1 MPQATG
7 RFTVTLAPR
16 PAYNQDAGAPIF
28 RMSIDKQFHGA
39 LEATSRGEMLAT
51 RDGDAGGYVAI
62 ERVTGTL
69 DGRRGSFVL
78 QHSSTMEGAAQ
89 AQHVQVAPGSATGE
103 LAGLRGRMTITIVDG
118 RHDYVFEYTLPPARP

>member
-1 MPQATG
+1 MPHASG
-7 RFTVTLAPR
+7 PFTVQLAPL
-16 PAYNQDAGAPIF
+16 PAYNQDPGAALS
-28 RMSIDKQFHGA
+28 RMSIDKRFEGA

-78 QHSSTMEGAAQ
+78 QHSSTMDADGQ
-89 AQHVQVAPGSATGE
+89 HQHVQVAPGSGTGD
-103 LAGLRGRMTITIVDG
+103 LAGLRGRMSISILDG
-118 RHDYVFEYTLPPARP
+118 RHAYAFDYTLPEA